1 MELIVFVS
9 QDSQLLETLAI
20 VMVSLWVIIVKDVQP
35 NLTLFGPTESVNV
48 TMVMLILMEPVH

>member
-1 MELIVFVS
+1 MFVS